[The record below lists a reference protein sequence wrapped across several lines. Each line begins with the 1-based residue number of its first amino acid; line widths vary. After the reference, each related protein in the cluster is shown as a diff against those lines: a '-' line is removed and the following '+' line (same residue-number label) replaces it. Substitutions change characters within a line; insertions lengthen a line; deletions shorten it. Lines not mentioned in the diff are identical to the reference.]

1 MKNLILTVLLVLGTN
16 LIKSQIYT
24 LTIDTMLCYNYDI
37 KFKTYD
43 NALDNN
49 NLERKGMI
57 VFTNKFARTIIVNLN
72 NKTVRYL
79 TTENKKVI
87 QDETAPI
94 LQINTPQTYGLV
106 DVFYEDRDTSGNFRK
121 MWLTINQDE
130 TETQFN
136 ILYAVT
142 DNMEYVGKLTKFY
155 GKFDHDVKY
164 TVDATK
170 KHNFPLNSRLI
181 PSKRIIAVNCYSH

>member
-57 VFTNKFARTIIVNLN
+57 VFTNKFARTVIVNLN

-79 TTENKKVI
+79 TTENKKII

-155 GKFDHDVKY
+155 GNFDHDVKY

>member
-57 VFTNKFARTIIVNLN
+57 VFTNKFARTVIVNLN
-72 NKTVRYL
+72 NKTVR
-79 TTENKKVI
+79 
-87 QDETAPI
+87 
-94 LQINTPQTYGLV
+94 
-106 DVFYEDRDTSGNFRK
+106 
-121 MWLTINQDE
+121 
-130 TETQFN
+130 
-136 ILYAVT
+136 
-142 DNMEYVGKLTKFY
+142 
-155 GKFDHDVKY
+155 
-164 TVDATK
+164 
-170 KHNFPLNSRLI
+170 
-181 PSKRIIAVNCYSH
+181 

>member
-57 VFTNKFARTIIVNLN
+57 VFTNKFARTVIVNLN

-155 GKFDHDVKY
+155 GNFDHDVKY

-170 KHNFPLNSRLI
+170 KHNFPLNKPLV
-181 PSKRIIAVNCYSH
+181 PSKRIITVDCYKH

>member
-1 MKNLILTVLLVLGTN
+1 MKNLILTVLLILTTN

-24 LTIDTMLCYNYDI
+24 LSIDTMLYYNYDV
-37 KFKTYD
+37 KFKTYG

-49 NLERKGMI
+49 SLERKG
-57 VFTNKFARTIIVNLN
+57 VLVYPKYYLYTVIVNLN

-79 TTENKKVI
+79 LIKNKKVI

-106 DVFYEDRDTSGNFRK
+106 DVIYEDRDTTGNVRK
-121 MWLTINQDE
+121 MWLTINQDK

-136 ILYAVT
+136 LLYVVT
-142 DNMEYVGKLTKFY
+142 DDMKYIGKLTKFY
-155 GKFDHDVKY
+155 GMFDNNVKY
-164 TVDATK
+164 TVNLDK
-170 KHNFPLNSRLI
+170 KHNFPLNTPLP
-181 PSKRIIAVNCYSH
+181 PSKRIITVNGYNH